1 MPILNDS
8 SMEQHALG
16 GTGFGFSAKR
26 IGDLGATEYTLVT
39 LAVDATG
46 SVQGFQ
52 DKIEAAIKASVLGC
66 RKSPRADNLM
76 LRVVTFNTSIGVHEI
91 HGFKP
96 LAECDID
103 NYTGC
108 VRPGGATNLF
118 DAAYSAAGSTNQY
131 GRDLTKQDFACN
143 GVFIVIT
150 DGDDNASKTTPTMLK
165 DEITKGVTGESLE
178 SCVSILVGVNVSDP
192 GMSARLNDFRTAVGF
207 TQYVEVDGAT
217 EGKMAKLANFVSRS
231 VSSQSQALGSGGPSK
246 AINLTF

>member
-1 MPILNDS
+1 MPIMDDS
-8 SMEQHALG
+8 GMEQHNLG

-39 LAVDATG
+39 VAVDATG
-46 SVQGFQ
+46 SVHGFQ
-52 DKIEAAIKASVLGC
+52 DKIENCIKAIVLAC

-76 LRVVTFNTSIGVHEI
+76 LRLVTFNTGIGVNEI

-96 LAECDID
+96 LAECNTDA
-103 NYTGC
+103 YTGT
-108 VRPGGATNLF
+108 VRPGGATNLY
-118 DAAYSAAGSTNQY
+118 DAAYSAAGSINQY

-143 GVFIVIT
+143 GIFIVIT

-165 DEITKGVTGESLE
+165 EEVSKGVTGEALE

-192 GMSARLNDFRTAVGF
+192 GMSRRLKDFHTDAGF
-207 TQYVEVDGAT
+207 TQYIEVDNAT
-217 EGKMAKLANFVSRS
+217 DAKIAKLADFVSWL

-246 AINLTF
+246 ALTF